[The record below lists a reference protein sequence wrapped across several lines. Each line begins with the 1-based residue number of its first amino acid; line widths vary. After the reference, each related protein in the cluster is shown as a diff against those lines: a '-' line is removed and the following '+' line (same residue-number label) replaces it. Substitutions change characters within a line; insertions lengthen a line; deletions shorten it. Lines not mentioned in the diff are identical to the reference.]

1 MAIEVRKGAEE
12 WLWLSAVLA
21 LTVSTTMAAFWI
33 GAKVGIPTG
42 SIIDGYAY
50 AVSLVTPIILIGAAA
65 ILTARAALLRVES
78 PFAASKPFLKSR
90 FGSPALVAGT
100 LTPMLVMPLF
110 MGAFGALKQFMPLV
124 APFSA
129 DKWLPQVGRSIFRI
143 PAWRFTHALFG
154 DPISTMIIDRIYT
167 AWVPL
172 LFVAVFIV
180 SVFAPR
186 TIRARFFLSFAVAWV
201 LLGLVAAYLFSSAGP
216 CYAAL
221 VGAPTAND
229 YAPLMQ
235 RLHAIDAAG
244 YHLRALEWQDQLWDA
259 YSHHRYGFALGI
271 SAFPS
276 MHNAISF
283 LYVLAAWKARPWVR
297 IVAWAFASSIL
308 IGSVHLGWHYVAD
321 GLFAWPAMA
330 AIWWGVGLYLSKCG
344 YDQAVQDA
352 DYEPSWPVPVVP
364 VEEEEPELIAA

>member
-1 MAIEVRKGAEE
+1 
-12 WLWLSAVLA
+12 
-21 LTVSTTMAAFWI
+21 
-33 GAKVGIPTG
+33 
-42 SIIDGYAY
+42 
-50 AVSLVTPIILIGAAA
+50 
-65 ILTARAALLRVES
+65 
-78 PFAASKPFLKSR
+78 KPFLKSR

-100 LTPMLVMPLF
+100 VTPMLIMPLL

-129 DKWLPQVGRSIFRI
+129 DKWLPQIGRTIFRI

-154 DPISTMIIDRIYT
+154 DPFSTMVIDRLYT
-167 AWVPL
+167 AWVPF
-172 LFVAVFIV
+172 LFVIVFMV

-186 TIRARFFLSFAVAWV
+186 TIRARFFLSFAAAWV

-216 CYAAL
+216 CYAAY

-244 YHLRALEWQDQLWDA
+244 YHLGALEWQSQLWDA

-283 LYVLAAWKARPWVR
+283 LYVLAAWKARPWLR
-297 IVAWAFASSIL
+297 ILAWTFASIIL
-308 IGSVHLGWHYVAD
+308 IGSVHLGWHYIAD
-321 GLFAWPAMA
+321 GLVAWPAMA
-330 AIWWGVGLYLSKCG
+330 VIWWGSGLYLRKCG
-344 YDQAVQDA
+344 YDAA
-352 DYEPSWPVPVVP
+352 
-364 VEEEEPELIAA
+364 VEEEDYEFSRPAPAIPAADEKPELLAA

>member
-1 MAIEVRKGAEE
+1 MADQVHNGAEE
-12 WLWLSAVLA
+12 WLWVSVLLG
-21 LTVSTTMAAFWI
+21 LTVSTTVAAFWI

-50 AVSLVTPIILIGAAA
+50 AVSLITPLILIAAATVLTTRAA
-65 ILTARAALLRVES
+65 ILRVER
-78 PFAASKPFLKSR
+78 PIRASQPFLKFR
-90 FGSPALVAGT
+90 FGSPALAAGT
-100 LTPMLVMPLF
+100 ITPMLIMPLF

-129 DKWLPQVGRSIFRI
+129 DKWLPQIGRSIFRI

-154 DPISTMIIDRIYT
+154 DPISTMAIDRIYT

-172 LFVAVFIV
+172 LFVAVFVV
-180 SVFAPR
+180 SAFAPR
-186 TIRARFFLSFAVAWV
+186 TIRARFFLSFAAGWV

-216 CYAAL
+216 CYAAN
-221 VGAPTAND
+221 VGAPMAND

-235 RLHAIDAAG
+235 KLHAIDAAG
-244 YHLRALEWQDQLWDA
+244 YHLNALEWQDALWDA

-283 LYVLAAWKARPWVR
+283 LYVLAAWKSRPWVR
-297 IVAWAFASSIL
+297 AVTCAFATIIL
-308 IGSVHLGWHYVAD
+308 IGSVHLGWHYIAD
-321 GLFAWPAMA
+321 GLVAWPAMA
-330 AIWWGVGLYLSKCG
+330 AIWWGAGIYLRKCG
-344 YDQAVQDA
+344 YDRAVKG
-352 DYEPSWPVPVVP
+352 ELEPVPP
-364 VEEEEPELIAA
+364 ALSIPTIEEEEPELIAA

>member
-1 MAIEVRKGAEE
+1 MKSQVRNGAEE
-12 WLWLSAVLA
+12 WLWVSALVA
-21 LTVSTTMAAFWI
+21 LTVTTTIAAFLI

-50 AVSLVTPIILIGAAA
+50 AVSLVTPVILIAASAILLTRAA
-65 ILTARAALLRVES
+65 ILRVES
-78 PFAASKPFLKSR
+78 PIRASKPLLKSR
-90 FGSPALVAGT
+90 FGSPALAAGT
-100 LTPMLVMPLF
+100 VTPMLVMPLL

-129 DKWLPQVGRSIFRI
+129 DNWLPEVGRSIFRI

-154 DPISTMIIDRIYT
+154 DPISTMAIDRIYS
-167 AWVPL
+167 AWVPF

-186 TIRARFFLSFAVAWV
+186 TIRARFFLSFAAGWV

-216 CYAAL
+216 CYAVAL
-221 VGAPTAND
+221 GSPMATD

-235 RLHAIDAAG
+235 KLHAIDAAG
-244 YHLRALEWQDQLWDA
+244 YHLGALEWQDELWDA

-283 LYVLAAWKARPWVR
+283 LYVLAAWKGRPWVR
-297 IVAWAFASSIL
+297 AFTWAFATIIL
-308 IGSVHLGWHYVAD
+308 IGSVHLGWHYIAD
-321 GLFAWPAMA
+321 GLVAWPAMA
-330 AIWWGVGLYLSKCG
+330 VIWWGAGVYLRKCG
-344 YDQAVQDA
+344 YDQAVEGDGKPA
-352 DYEPSWPVPVVP
+352 RPALPIPTN
-364 VEEEEPELIAA
+364 EEKPELIAA